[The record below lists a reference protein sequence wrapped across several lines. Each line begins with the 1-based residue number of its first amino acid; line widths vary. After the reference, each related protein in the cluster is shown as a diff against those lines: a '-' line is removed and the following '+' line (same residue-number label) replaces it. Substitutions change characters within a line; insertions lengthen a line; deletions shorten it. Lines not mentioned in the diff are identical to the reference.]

1 MKRFLTIIL
10 AFSLL
15 LASSVMGACGAAE
28 EKTVYVKY
36 YADASNML
44 PALKQGA
51 IEIGLVPEPAASK
64 LENVLAN
71 DKTWYRLDVQEL
83 YDGTSSYPQAAL
95 MIKQS
100 VSATFSGVVNE
111 LSAAITLSAEWVK
124 QNPADAVNAV
134 NGALEEGV
142 TPSLSAGAIT
152 ANVVKNC
159 KIYWQSAAD
168 AKTAVKNYID
178 DIIAVGDALSVPPA
192 IKVND
197 EFFLSG
203 NETGV
208 FEGDKLTVCVPDGAP
223 ALAIAKLIN
232 DSDDLGTGKTV
243 EYKVVAADKI
253 GAFITQGKADIVVMP
268 VNAAS
273 KTYNKY
279 TADTY
284 KMAAVITHGNLY
296 IMSAEK
302 IEIDDLDGKTI
313 GVIGQGNVPDLTFRA
328 IMKDRNIKVE
338 IAA

>member
-1 MKRFLTIIL
+1 M
-10 AFSLL
+10 
-15 LASSVMGACGAAE
+15 
-28 EKTVYVKY
+28 
-36 YADASNML
+36 
-44 PALKQGA
+44 
-51 IEIGLVPEPAASK
+51 
-64 LENVLAN
+64 
-71 DKTWYRLDVQEL
+71 
-83 YDGTSSYPQAAL
+83 
-95 MIKQS
+95 
-100 VSATFSGVVNE
+100 
-111 LSAAITLSAEWVK
+111 
-124 QNPADAVNAV
+124 
-134 NGALEEGV
+134 
-142 TPSLSAGAIT
+142 
-152 ANVVKNC
+152 
-159 KIYWQSAAD
+159 
-168 AKTAVKNYID
+168 
-178 DIIAVGDALSVPPA
+178 
-192 IKVND
+192 
-197 EFFLSG
+197 
-203 NETGV
+203 

-296 IMSAEK
+296 IMSTEK